1 VVSVS
6 VEALHKKTQGR
17 PQIHDCARAHSETAG
32 WRTLGGRTG
41 RRSAKARAIVP
52 VGTAA
57 PGMPLAQTAE
67 VMTPPAVGTQT
78 TEPSAQT
85 ETPKTMR
92 ILIAEDD
99 LVTARLL
106 RALLDSW
113 GFEVVTVTD
122 GVSALAVLQT
132 PDAPR
137 LAILDW
143 MMPGLD
149 GPEVCRR
156 ARAYR
161 PGVPMYLIL
170 VTSREARRDVVAGL
184 DAGADDYVV
193 KPPDP
198 EELRS
203 RLKAGIRVLAMEHHF
218 ERVAMVDGLTELPNR
233 RSLDDTFSRQLTR
246 SLREQQPISL
256 LMVDVDHFKK
266 LNDHHGHLMGD
277 EVLKRVARILRRQ
290 VRPLDLVARYGGE
303 EFALLLPNTDIDAA
317 VMIADRLRNAIGNPA
332 TEESSRHLP
341 EATVSVGVATARAG
355 ISLSELMSQADAAL
369 YRAKQSGRNRVS
381 R

>member
-1 VVSVS
+1 MTPQA
-6 VEALHKKTQGR
+6 VEA
-17 PQIHDCARAHSETAG
+17 
-32 WRTLGGRTG
+32 
-41 RRSAKARAIVP
+41 
-52 VGTAA
+52 
-57 PGMPLAQTAE
+57 GM
-67 VMTPPAVGTQT
+67 QT
-78 TEPSAQT
+78 TESTAVAGGTQ
-85 ETPKTMR
+85 TMR

-99 LVTARLL
+99 AVTARLL

-113 GFEVVTVTD
+113 GFEVITVTD

-132 PDAPR
+132 ADAPR

-233 RSLDDTFSRQLTR
+233 RGLDDTFARQLTR
-246 SLREQQPISL
+246 TLREHQAASL
-256 LMVDVDHFKK
+256 LMIDVDHFKR
-266 LNDHHGHLMGD
+266 LNDTRGHLTGD
-277 EVLKRVARILRRQ
+277 AVLRRVGQILRQQ
-290 VRPLDLVARYGGE
+290 VRPQDLLARYGGE
-303 EFALLLPNTDIDAA
+303 EFALLLPNTDIESAMLVA
-317 VMIADRLRNAIGNPA
+317 ERLRNAIA
-332 TEESSRHLP
+332 TDDEDPTSSELLP
-341 EATVSVGVATARAG
+341 HVTVSIGVATARTPV
-355 ISLSELMSQADAAL
+355 SLSELMSQSDAAM
-369 YRAKQSGRNRVS
+369 YRAKQTGRNRVS

>member
-1 VVSVS
+1 M
-6 VEALHKKTQGR
+6 
-17 PQIHDCARAHSETAG
+17 
-32 WRTLGGRTG
+32 
-41 RRSAKARAIVP
+41 SAKSGAFFTQTR
-52 VGTAA
+52 TAS
-57 PGMPLAQTAE
+57 GMTLAQPAE
-67 VMTPPAVGTQT
+67 VMPPHAVDAGPQTTDPPAHTGTPQ
-78 TEPSAQT
+78 
-85 ETPKTMR
+85 TMR
-92 ILIAEDD
+92 ILVAEDD

-122 GVSALAVLQT
+122 GISALAVLQT
-132 PDAPR
+132 ADAPR

-203 RLKAGIRVLAMEHHF
+203 RLKAGIRVLALEHHF
-218 ERVAMVDGLTELPNR
+218 ERVAMVDSLTELPNR

-246 SLREQQPISL
+246 SLREQQPVSL

-266 LNDHHGHLMGD
+266 LNDTHGHLVGD
-277 EVLKRVARILRRQ
+277 DVLKRLARILRRQ
-290 VRPLDLVARYGGE
+290 VRPQDLVARYGGE
-303 EFALLLPNTDIDAA
+303 EFALMLPNTDIETAL
-317 VMIADRLRNAIGNPA
+317 MIAERLRTAIGNPE
-332 TEESSRHLP
+332 TEEVSQHLP
-341 EATVSVGVATARAG
+341 PATVSVGVAAARALV
-355 ISLSELMSQADAAL
+355 SLSELISQADAAL

>member
-1 VVSVS
+1 M
-6 VEALHKKTQGR
+6 
-17 PQIHDCARAHSETAG
+17 
-32 WRTLGGRTG
+32 
-41 RRSAKARAIVP
+41 SAKSGAFFTQTH
-52 VGTAA
+52 TAS
-57 PGMPLAQTAE
+57 GMTLAQPAE
-67 VMTPPAVGTQT
+67 VMPPHAVDAGPQTTDPPAHTGAPQ
-78 TEPSAQT
+78 
-85 ETPKTMR
+85 TMR

-122 GVSALAVLQT
+122 GISALAVLQT

-203 RLKAGIRVLAMEHHF
+203 RLKAGIRVLALEHHF
-218 ERVAMVDGLTELPNR
+218 ERVAMVDSLTELPNR

-246 SLREQQPISL
+246 SLREQQPVSL

-266 LNDHHGHLMGD
+266 LNDTHGHLVGD
-277 EVLKRVARILRRQ
+277 EVLKRLARILRRQ
-290 VRPLDLVARYGGE
+290 VRPQDLVARYGGE
-303 EFALLLPNTDIDAA
+303 EFALMLPNTDIETAL
-317 VMIADRLRNAIGNPA
+317 MIAERLRTAIGHPE
-332 TEESSRHLP
+332 TEEASHHLP
-341 EATVSVGVATARAG
+341 PATVSVGVAAARALV
-355 ISLSELMSQADAAL
+355 SLSELISQADAAL
-369 YRAKQSGRNRVS
+369 YRAKQSGRNRVN

>member
-1 VVSVS
+1 M
-6 VEALHKKTQGR
+6 
-17 PQIHDCARAHSETAG
+17 
-32 WRTLGGRTG
+32 TG
-41 RRSAKARAIVP
+41 H
-52 VGTAA
+52 
-57 PGMPLAQTAE
+57 
-67 VMTPPAVGTQT
+67 AVDTGTQT
-78 TEPSAQT
+78 TDPPVQAG
-85 ETPKTMR
+85 TPQTMR

-218 ERVAMVDGLTELPNR
+218 ARVAMVDSLTELPNR

-246 SLREQQPISL
+246 SLREQHAVSL
-256 LMVDVDHFKK
+256 LMVDVDHFKR
-266 LNDHHGHLMGD
+266 LNDTHGHLVGD
-277 EVLKRVARILRRQ
+277 EVLKRLARILRRQ
-290 VRPLDLVARYGGE
+290 VRPQDLVARYGGE
-303 EFALLLPNTDIDAA
+303 EFALMLPNTDLDAA
-317 VMIADRLRNAIGNPA
+317 MMIADRLRAAIGNHD
-332 TEESSRHLP
+332 TEEASPQLP
-341 EATVSVGVATARAG
+341 LATVSVGVASTRAP
-355 ISLSELMSQADAAL
+355 ISLSELMSQSDAAL
-369 YRAKQSGRNRVS
+369 YRAKQAGRNRVS

>member
-1 VVSVS
+1 M
-6 VEALHKKTQGR
+6 T
-17 PQIHDCARAHSETAG
+17 PQAVNTA
-32 WRTLGGRTG
+32 T
-41 RRSAKARAIVP
+41 
-52 VGTAA
+52 
-57 PGMPLAQTAE
+57 QTAD
-67 VMTPPAVGTQT
+67 PPAATGALQT
-78 TEPSAQT
+78 T
-85 ETPKTMR
+85 R
-92 ILIAEDD
+92 ILVAEDD
-99 LVTARLL
+99 PVTARLL

-122 GVSALAVLQT
+122 GMSALAVLQT

-149 GPEVCRR
+149 GPEVCRH

-184 DAGADDYVV
+184 DAGADDYIV

-203 RLKAGIRVLAMEHHF
+203 RLKAGIRVLALEHHF
-218 ERVAMVDGLTELPNR
+218 ERVAMVDMLTELPNR
-233 RSLDDTFSRQLTR
+233 RGLDDTFSRQLTR
-246 SLREQQPISL
+246 TLREQQSVSL
-256 LMVDVDHFKK
+256 LMVDVDHFKQ
-266 LNDHHGHLMGD
+266 LNDQHGHLIGD
-277 EVLKRVARILRRQ
+277 DVLRRVARILRQ
-290 VRPLDLVARYGGE
+290 QIRPHDLVARYGGE
-303 EFALLLPNTDIDAA
+303 EFAVLLPNTDDENA
-317 VMIADRLRNAIGNPA
+317 VMIADRLRIAIADSEN
-332 TEESSRHLP
+332 EQRSRDLP
-341 EATVSVGVATARAG
+341 TVTVSVGAATARSA
-355 ISLSELMSQADAAL
+355 ISLSELMSQSDAAL

>member
-1 VVSVS
+1 MP
-6 VEALHKKTQGR
+6 
-17 PQIHDCARAHSETAG
+17 PQAVD
-32 WRTLGGRTG
+32 TG
-41 RRSAKARAIVP
+41 THP
-52 VGTAA
+52 TD
-57 PGMPLAQTAE
+57 
-67 VMTPPAVGTQT
+67 PPAHTGSPQ
-78 TEPSAQT
+78 
-85 ETPKTMR
+85 TMR

-218 ERVAMVDGLTELPNR
+218 ERVAMVDVLTELPNR
-233 RSLDDTFSRQLTR
+233 RGLDDTFSRQLTR
-246 SLREQQPISL
+246 SLREQQPVSL
-256 LMVDVDHFKK
+256 LMVDVDNFKR
-266 LNDHHGHLMGD
+266 LNDSHGHLVGD
-277 EVLKRVARILRRQ
+277 DVLKRLARILRRQ
-290 VRPLDLVARYGGE
+290 VRPHDLVARYGGE
-303 EFALLLPNTDIDAA
+303 EFAVMLPNTDIDTAL
-317 VMIADRLRNAIGNPA
+317 MIADRLRAAIGNPG
-332 TEESSRHLP
+332 TEEASSHLP
-341 EATVSVGVATARAG
+341 LATVSVGVAGARSS

-369 YRAKQSGRNRVS
+369 YRAKQAGRNRVS

>member
-1 VVSVS
+1 MREKSG
-6 VEALHKKTQGR
+6 AFFTKR
-17 PQIHDCARAHSETAG
+17 PESSGMTLAR
-32 WRTLGGRTG
+32 
-41 RRSAKARAIVP
+41 
-52 VGTAA
+52 
-57 PGMPLAQTAE
+57 MAE
-67 VMTPPAVGTQT
+67 VMTRHAVDSGPQTGDPPVHTGAPQ
-78 TEPSAQT
+78 
-85 ETPKTMR
+85 TMR

-122 GVSALAVLQT
+122 GISALAVLQT

-149 GPEVCRR
+149 GPDVCRR
-156 ARAYR
+156 ARAHR

-170 VTSREARRDVVAGL
+170 VTSREARRDVIAGL

-218 ERVAMVDGLTELPNR
+218 ERVAMVDSLTELPNR

-246 SLREQQPISL
+246 SLREQQAVSL
-256 LMVDVDHFKK
+256 LMVDVDHFKTV
-266 LNDHHGHLMGD
+266 NDNHGHQVGD
-277 EVLKRVARILRRQ
+277 EVLKRLARTLRRQ
-290 VRPLDLVARYGGE
+290 LRPQDLVARYGGD
-303 EFALLLPNTDIDAA
+303 EFALMLPNTDIDAA
-317 VMIADRLRNAIGNPA
+317 MTIADRLR
-332 TEESSRHLP
+332 TELDTPETEDTARHLP
-341 EATVSVGVATARAG
+341 AATVSIGVASARSS
-355 ISLSELMSQADAAL
+355 ISLSELISQADAAL
-369 YRAKQSGRNRVS
+369 YRAKQRGRNRVS
-381 R
+381 W

>member
-1 VVSVS
+1 M
-6 VEALHKKTQGR
+6 
-17 PQIHDCARAHSETAG
+17 
-32 WRTLGGRTG
+32 
-41 RRSAKARAIVP
+41 SAKSGAFFTQTR
-52 VGTAA
+52 TAS
-57 PGMPLAQTAE
+57 GMTLAQPAE
-67 VMTPPAVGTQT
+67 VMPPHAVDAGPQTTDPPAHTGAPQ
-78 TEPSAQT
+78 
-85 ETPKTMR
+85 TMR

-122 GVSALAVLQT
+122 GISALAVLQT

-203 RLKAGIRVLAMEHHF
+203 RLKAGIRVLALEHHF
-218 ERVAMVDGLTELPNR
+218 ERVAMVDSLTELPNR

-246 SLREQQPISL
+246 SLREQQPVSL

-266 LNDHHGHLMGD
+266 LNDTYGHLVGD
-277 EVLKRVARILRRQ
+277 DVLKRLARILRRQ
-290 VRPLDLVARYGGE
+290 VRPQDLVARYGGE
-303 EFALLLPNTDIDAA
+303 EFALMLPNTDIETAL
-317 VMIADRLRNAIGNPA
+317 MIAERLRTAIGNPE
-332 TEESSRHLP
+332 TEEASHHLP
-341 EATVSVGVATARAG
+341 RATVSVGVAAARALV
-355 ISLSELMSQADAAL
+355 SLSELISQADAAL

>member
-1 VVSVS
+1 
-6 VEALHKKTQGR
+6 
-17 PQIHDCARAHSETAG
+17 
-32 WRTLGGRTG
+32 
-41 RRSAKARAIVP
+41 
-52 VGTAA
+52 
-57 PGMPLAQTAE
+57 
-67 VMTPPAVGTQT
+67 
-78 TEPSAQT
+78 
-85 ETPKTMR
+85 MR

-122 GVSALAVLQT
+122 GISALAVLQT
-132 PDAPR
+132 SDAPR

-156 ARAYR
+156 ARAAR

-203 RLKAGIRVLAMEHHF
+203 RLKAGIRVLDMEHHF

-246 SLREQQPISL
+246 NLREQQPVSL
-256 LMVDVDHFKK
+256 LMVDVDNFKR
-266 LNDHHGHLMGD
+266 LNDTHGHLVGD
-277 EVLKRVARILRRQ
+277 EVLRRLATILRTH
-290 VRPLDLVARYGGE
+290 VRPQDLVARYGGE
-303 EFALLLPNTDIDAA
+303 EFALLLPGTDSDPAMA
-317 VMIADRLRNAIGNPA
+317 IAERLRSAIANILDDSPPPVP
-332 TEESSRHLP
+332 H
-341 EATVSVGVATARAG
+341 ATVSIGVATARSA
-355 ISLSELMSQADAAL
+355 ISLSELMSQSDAAL

>member
-1 VVSVS
+1 M
-6 VEALHKKTQGR
+6 
-17 PQIHDCARAHSETAG
+17 
-32 WRTLGGRTG
+32 
-41 RRSAKARAIVP
+41 SAKSGAFFTQTR
-52 VGTAA
+52 TAS
-57 PGMPLAQTAE
+57 GMTLAQPAE
-67 VMTPPAVGTQT
+67 VMPPHAVDAGPQTTDPPAHTGTPQ
-78 TEPSAQT
+78 
-85 ETPKTMR
+85 TMR
-92 ILIAEDD
+92 ILVAEDD

-122 GVSALAVLQT
+122 GISALAVLQT

-203 RLKAGIRVLAMEHHF
+203 RLKAGIRVLALEHHF
-218 ERVAMVDGLTELPNR
+218 ERVAMVDSLTELPNR

-246 SLREQQPISL
+246 SLREQQAVSL

-266 LNDHHGHLMGD
+266 LNDTHGHLVGD
-277 EVLKRVARILRRQ
+277 DVLKRLARILRRQ
-290 VRPLDLVARYGGE
+290 VRPQDLVARYGGE
-303 EFALLLPNTDIDAA
+303 EFALMLPNTDIETAL
-317 VMIADRLRNAIGNPA
+317 MIAERLRTAIGNSE
-332 TEESSRHLP
+332 TEEASHHLP
-341 EATVSVGVATARAG
+341 PATVSVGVAVARALV
-355 ISLSELMSQADAAL
+355 SLSELISQADAAL

>member
-1 VVSVS
+1 MTPEVATEV
-6 VEALHKKTQGR
+6 AL
-17 PQIHDCARAHSETAG
+17 
-32 WRTLGGRTG
+32 
-41 RRSAKARAIVP
+41 
-52 VGTAA
+52 
-57 PGMPLAQTAE
+57 QTAE
-67 VMTPPAVGTQT
+67 SLIVQAEASPGAPNETSTPVADAPAAGTSPVVAGGTPPAAAGVTQAT
-78 TEPSAQT
+78 
-85 ETPKTMR
+85 R

-99 LVTARLL
+99 VVTARLL

-113 GFEVVTVTD
+113 GFDVITVTD

-132 PDAPR
+132 ADAPR

-156 ARAYR
+156 ARAHR

-203 RLKAGIRVLAMEHHF
+203 RLKAGIRVLDMEHHF

-246 SLREQQPISL
+246 TLREQQPVSL
-256 LMVDVDHFKK
+256 LMIDVDHFKA
-266 LNDHHGHLMGD
+266 LNDTHGHMTGD
-277 EVLKRVARILRRQ
+277 AVLRRVAQILRQQ
-290 VRPLDLVARYGGE
+290 VRPQDLVARYGGE
-303 EFALLLPNTDIDAA
+303 EFALLLPNTEPDAA
-317 VMIADRLRNAIGNPA
+317 VSIADRLRKAIALGQVNGA
-332 TEESSRHLP
+332 SESFPSV
-341 EATVSVGVATARAG
+341 TVSVGVSSARTA

-369 YRAKQSGRNRVS
+369 YRAKQAGRNRVS

>member
-1 VVSVS
+1 
-6 VEALHKKTQGR
+6 
-17 PQIHDCARAHSETAG
+17 
-32 WRTLGGRTG
+32 
-41 RRSAKARAIVP
+41 
-52 VGTAA
+52 
-57 PGMPLAQTAE
+57 M
-67 VMTPPAVGTQT
+67 
-78 TEPSAQT
+78 
-85 ETPKTMR
+85 
-92 ILIAEDD
+92 
-99 LVTARLL
+99 
-106 RALLDSW
+106 
-113 GFEVVTVTD
+113 
-122 GVSALAVLQT
+122 LQT

-218 ERVAMVDGLTELPNR
+218 ERVAMVDSLTELPNR

-246 SLREQQPISL
+246 SLREQQPVSL

-266 LNDHHGHLMGD
+266 LNDTHGHLVGD
-277 EVLKRVARILRRQ
+277 DVLKRLARILRRQ
-290 VRPLDLVARYGGE
+290 VRPQDLVARYGGE
-303 EFALLLPNTDIDAA
+303 EFALMLPNTDIDTAL
-317 VMIADRLRNAIGNPA
+317 MIAERLRTAIGNPE
-332 TEESSRHLP
+332 TEEVSHHLP
-341 EATVSVGVATARAG
+341 PATVSVGVAAARALV
-355 ISLSELMSQADAAL
+355 SLSELISQADAAL